1 LLSGIFGKKRPAETL
16 TFAADVRP
24 DYRGQAKEAI
34 ERGRYLVFAPVAD
47 GRAVL
52 LLGTTPR
59 LVASV
64 LRQADTSGRAAMVV
78 EWVCEASADHRD
90 QLAIDNF
97 DGSCRDDAV
106 DTAGTPI
113 SS

>member
-1 LLSGIFGKKRPAETL
+1 MLSGIFGKKRPTETL
-16 TFAADVRP
+16 TFAADVRS
-24 DYRGQAKEAI
+24 DYRGHAKEAI

-52 LLGTTPR
+52 LLGTSPR

-64 LRQADTSGRAAMVV
+64 LRQTDASGRAAMIV

-90 QLAIDNF
+90 QLAVDNF
-97 DGSCRDDAV
+97 DGSCRDDAL
-106 DTAGTPI
+106 DAEQAPM
-113 SS
+113 